1 MKNSVLKF
9 IRLQSALNI
18 RCMCVLRKLR
28 ISVILAASIHK
39 SQPPMPYNLTLESG
53 SLDMSGLV
61 DQSGS
66 SVWNCGTGA
75 AVDQLPGRIWFSF
88 SFIQC
93 F

>member
-39 SQPPMPYNLTLESG
+39 SQPPMPYNLTVIRFRHYVLTQILRCSHAVLNCA
-53 SLDMSGLV
+53 SLQAEVLTCPD
-61 DQSGS
+61 
-66 SVWNCGTGA
+66 
-75 AVDQLPGRIWFSF
+75 
-88 SFIQC
+88 
-93 F
+93 